1 MYTFVYFNSTLDIFQ
16 KYIFI
21 EMLDKLDTVC
31 LSRELAALLLV
42 AIATRI
48 DSGLHNRPDMI
59 QSLVLTHYIMQ
70 QCQSTVSSVP

>member
-1 MYTFVYFNSTLDIFQ
+1 
-16 KYIFI
+16 
-21 EMLDKLDTVC
+21 MLDKLDTVC

-59 QSLVLTHYIMQ
+59 QSQKTVWW
-70 QCQSTVSSVP
+70 CQTMTG